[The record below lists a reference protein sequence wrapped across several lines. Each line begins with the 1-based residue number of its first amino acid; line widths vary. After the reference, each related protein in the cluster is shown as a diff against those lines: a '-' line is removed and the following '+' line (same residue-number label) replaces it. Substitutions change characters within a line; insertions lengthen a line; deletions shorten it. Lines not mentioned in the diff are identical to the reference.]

1 MFINDDESC
10 HVSANSTIWT
20 NPTTMWYFHVTRRF
34 DPALWMVRV
43 VWMLQPLAF
52 VTLLDEATAH
62 LSDAGRVIV
71 AGTAWIV
78 WAAVLLAVFVP
89 STVSITVGRLLAPIL
104 PVIAL
109 LCGVVGVAGWRLALA
124 LGASLL
130 ATVVWFSG
138 EVGAALAQGSAYGS
152 EQRFPLKPPVPL
164 LAPMAISW
172 IFLCSA
178 SLAGV
183 TLLANRFWIA
193 GALLVIVAKAAVLLV
208 GPRFHQLSRRWLV
221 VVPAGVVV
229 HDPMM
234 LTENALFR
242 SSQLAA
248 LHLAP
253 ADTEAADLTGGTSGV
268 PIEIVLRT
276 MDTIVKTG
284 TRDDPAGTAL
294 HVLSVL
300 VSPTRPGKA
309 LGAAAARR
317 LPVG

>member
-1 MFINDDESC
+1 M
-10 HVSANSTIWT
+10 
-20 NPTTMWYFHVTRRF
+20 TRRF
-34 DPALWMVRV
+34 DTALWAVRV
-43 VWMLQPLAF
+43 VWLLQPLAF
-52 VTLLDEATAH
+52 VTLLDEATRQ
-62 LSDAGRVIV
+62 LSSTGRAIV
-71 AGTAWIV
+71 AVTAWAV
-78 WAAVLLAVFVP
+78 WSTVLLAVFVP
-89 STVSITVGRLLAPIL
+89 STVSITVGRLVAPMLA
-104 PVIAL
+104 VIAVM
-109 LCGVVGVAGWRLALA
+109 CGTVGVAGWRLAIG

-130 ATVVWFSG
+130 AVIVWFSG

-164 LAPMAISW
+164 LAPMAVSW
-172 IFLCSA
+172 ILLCST
-178 SLAGV
+178 SLTAV
-183 TLLANRFWIA
+183 TLLANRFWIT
-193 GALLVIVAKAAVLLV
+193 GVLLAVIAKVLAFIV

-253 ADTEAADLTGGTSGV
+253 ADTEAADLTGGTGGV
-268 PIEIVLRT
+268 PIEIVLHT

-284 TRDDPAGTAL
+284 TRADPAGTAL

-309 LGAAAARR
+309 LSAAAARR